1 MQLHT
6 GSPSTGLES
15 LEEEWDSH
23 SVAGGVGT
31 HRGDSIV
38 VSDFF
43 LCLAQTSVY
52 TLVQPRAE
60 YLPVD
65 VCGLVGSFGLETAHK
80 NCYILQKASTP
91 GLEPSDEFPAALI
104 RFPTIIHTFLK
115 GTGLF

>member
-6 GSPSTGLES
+6 GSPSPGLEG
-15 LEEEWDSH
+15 LEEEWDSY
-23 SVAGGVGT
+23 SVAGRAGT

-43 LCLAQTSVY
+43 CAWHRLSVY
-52 TLVQPRAE
+52 TLVQPRAG

-80 NCYILQKASTP
+80 NCLLQKASTP